1 MSEPKDQNEA
11 ACGGSALTA
20 ELEGKKQAILEIAPE
35 LLRELFCLPPGAEIV
50 DLRVDI
56 NRRGVL
62 ELKIDGAGWLTD
74 EGAMLMRTTGV
85 ITREFDVDGK
95 ETRRSIEWGFPSND
109 QAKGPGGF
117 SPGPA

>member
-95 ETRRSIEWGFPSND
+95 ETRRSIEWGFPSN
-109 QAKGPGGF
+109 K
-117 SPGPA
+117 